1 MHSLRFLLITNGM
14 HLSAAEDPDPDTNAS
29 AAESW
34 WLREQ
39 LEAVTRQLA
48 QSEQRYKSLFEHQ
61 PDGVYTIDRDGRFL
75 SFNPAGESLS
85 GFSADEL
92 LFLPWQRL
100 LAPEDLARGEQD
112 FQRALQG
119 EVVRAE
125 CAFIR
130 GDGKRCR
137 MKVTSLP
144 TVIDGEVVG
153 VVWIARDVTQRRQA
167 DELVR
172 EHAALLDNAQEAIYV
187 QDLAGVITFWNRSAE
202 RTYGFPSGEMTGS
215 SLQPHTSTDLKSHQ
229 AAWRQVLG
237 KGDWMGE
244 LMERTAAGKE
254 IVMECHWTLVSDAAG
269 EPQSI
274 LCINSDI
281 TEKKK
286 LEAQFL
292 RAQRMESI
300 GTLAGGI
307 AHDLNNVLSP
317 IIMAVD
323 LLKMKNTDAAT
334 GDVLDTL
341 EAIAR
346 RGADMVQQVLSFARG
361 VEGERIIVQ
370 PKHLVKE
377 IQKIVADTFP
387 KNIELKLA
395 VQPDLWSVLGDPT
408 QLHQVL
414 LNLCVNARDALP
426 EGGRI
431 TVSAENV
438 TLDEEF
444 AAMHLEA
451 NSGPHLVLAVEDNGS
466 GMPAGM
472 IEKIFDPFFTTKE
485 LGKGTGLGLSTSL
498 AIVKSHKGFIQ
509 VHSELGRGSSFRVH
523 LPAQIEGAAVEDN
536 TIRSFLPRGQGEWI
550 LVVDDEISVRT
561 VMQQTLEAFGYRV
574 VVACDGVDAV
584 SVYAQ
589 RSAEISIVITDLM
602 MPIMDGPA
610 LIQVLAKINP
620 LVKIITTSGLTG
632 QYPAAR
638 GSLPNLSKPYTTEV
652 LLQKLATVLAG

>member
-1 MHSLRFLLITNGM
+1 MRFVLKTNDM
-14 HLSAAEDPDPDTNAS
+14 HLSAAEDPVPDTNAS
-29 AAESW
+29 EAW

-39 LEAVTRQLA
+39 LEAATRQLA
-48 QSEQRYKSLFEHQ
+48 QSEQRYKSLFEHH
-61 PDGVYTIDRDGRFL
+61 PDGLYTLDRQGRFL
-75 SFNPAGESLS
+75 SFNSAGEGLS

-100 LAPEDLARGEQD
+100 LAPEDLARAKQD
-112 FQRALQG
+112 FQQVCQG
-119 EVVRAE
+119 EVARAE
-125 CAFIR
+125 YGFIR

-144 TVIDGEVVG
+144 TVIDGEVAG
-153 VVWIARDVTQRRQA
+153 VFWIARDVTQRRQA

-202 RTYGFPSGEMTGS
+202 RTYGFPVAEMIGS
-215 SLQPHTSTDLKSHQ
+215 SLQPHTTADLKSHQ
-229 AAWRQVLG
+229 AAWRQVLA

-244 LMERTAAGKE
+244 LVERTAGGRE
-254 IVMECHWTLVSDAAG
+254 VIMECHWTLVSDDAG
-269 EPQSI
+269 EPKSI
-274 LCINSDI
+274 LCINADI

-323 LLKMKNTDAAT
+323 LLKMKNTDPAT

-361 VEGERIIVQ
+361 VEGDRVLVQ

-387 KNIELKLA
+387 KNIEFKVA
-395 VQPDLWSVLGDPT
+395 VQPDLWNVLGDFT

-431 TVSAENV
+431 TLSAENV

-444 AAMHLEA
+444 AATYLEA
-451 NSGPHLVLAVEDNGS
+451 NSGPHLVLAVEDNGL

-523 LPAQIEGAAVEDN
+523 LPAQIEGTAVEG
-536 TIRSFLPRGQGEWI
+536 SAVQVVLPHGHGEWI

-561 VMQQTLEAFGYRV
+561 VIQQTLEAFGYRV

-584 SVYAQ
+584 ATYAQ
-589 RSAEISIVITDLM
+589 RYAEIAVVITDMM

-632 QYPAAR
+632 QPQISK
-638 GSLPNLSKPYTTEV
+638 GSLPYLSKPYTTES
-652 LLQKLATVLAG
+652 LLRTLAMILAG